1 MKNEE
6 QTRIEEETK
15 SSREIRG
22 KGELLLGGMHGV
34 VKRIYTRMLRVPEPS
49 NSNRLW
55 RSALLRATNKDNGK
69 EESDLCPFCFIIVLK
84 GIVIVSCL
92 EDLSLL

>member
-1 MKNEE
+1 MDAATGSSLVPSRCAVYFEVLKVKNEE

-34 VKRIYTRMLRVPEPS
+34 VKRI
-49 NSNRLW
+49 
-55 RSALLRATNKDNGK
+55 
-69 EESDLCPFCFIIVLK
+69 
-84 GIVIVSCL
+84 
-92 EDLSLL
+92 